1 MALSLSMSNTIET
14 WPQLIMEQLMTPTAP
29 MDDVGFWSEVLASS
43 GDREWREGG
52 REGVEERRKGGRE
65 EGRE

>member
-1 MALSLSMSNTIET
+1 MSVSMSNTIET

-43 GDREWREGG
+43 GGREW
-52 REGVEERRKGGRE
+52 RKGGRE
-65 EGRE
+65 EGREGVEGDREGE